1 MQKLRGELHTQTESK
16 TRPILSRTSY
26 GAVSSTLR
34 LENNPDEI
42 RPPVEVFT
50 TLGESGSVSVRIEI
64 NGHVAYNEYWPH
76 SELIARL
83 EARA

>member
-42 RPPVEVFT
+42 RPPV
-50 TLGESGSVSVRIEI
+50 
-64 NGHVAYNEYWPH
+64 
-76 SELIARL
+76 
-83 EARA
+83 